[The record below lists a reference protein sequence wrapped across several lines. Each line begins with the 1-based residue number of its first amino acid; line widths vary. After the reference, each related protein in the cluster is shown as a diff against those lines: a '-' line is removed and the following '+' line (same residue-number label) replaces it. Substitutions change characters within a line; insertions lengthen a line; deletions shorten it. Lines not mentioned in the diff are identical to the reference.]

1 MANASSSGPSRTW
14 ARAGGRALLLLSI
27 VIVLL
32 PTLLFAPHLADQMV
46 RARNVCRH
54 VSRRHPSSQ
63 PRSKSCRSFGR
74 RLGAAWD
81 RVIEVKG
88 NLRALLEPYT
98 ANLEQLMIG
107 AARGLADSLVQVL
120 LSLIVAIM
128 FWTNGDGLVSVLYD
142 ALRGL
147 GGPVAEH
154 ELDVYRRRD
163 TRRRLRRDR
172 RRRDPG
178 RPACDRPGRRRSPR
192 GRDAWL
198 GRFAARD
205 QPDRRTAAHLI
216 WGGAAWWL
224 FTQGPADEIRGFVS
238 LLRQA
243 DAHRRC
249 PEWVKVRPMFH

>member
-1 MANASSSGPSRTW
+1 
-14 ARAGGRALLLLSI
+14 
-27 VIVLL
+27 
-32 PTLLFAPHLADQMV
+32 
-46 RARNVCRH
+46 
-54 VSRRHPSSQ
+54 
-63 PRSKSCRSFGR
+63 
-74 RLGAAWD
+74 
-81 RVIEVKG
+81 
-88 NLRALLEPYT
+88 
-98 ANLEQLMIG
+98 MIG

-147 GGPVAEH
+147 GSPVAEH
-154 ELDVYRRRD
+154 KLDVYRRRD

-216 WGGAAWWL
+216 WGGTAWWL
-224 FTQGPADEIRGFVS
+224 FTQDQQMRSAV
-238 LLRQA
+238 L
-243 DAHRRC
+243 
-249 PEWVKVRPMFH
+249 